1 MGMVERFEQELELY
15 RKMYSVCVELLKFEK
30 NSDMKKYKLRML
42 GKEVIEHGNKNRIK
56 TIAKKVSTAWSETFI
71 GAKEVEEAIKHAGLD
86 IDSSEVRRCI
96 HSLRTNSPQ
105 EYMIECLTKVLELK
119 NNIKIAKENEKKGTK
134 QSYSYK
140 GIETE
145 KVTRSYDH
153 VSASKMSQSMG
164 KAITSANRMASTGTI
179 ASAKANNKV
188 SINEIKSSKTL
199 KEIIKNHLR
208 DNNPYLERDEIE
220 QIKEEFKIDLFR
232 NKDGYLSN
240 DTIEKL
246 FIVRIVSDQMDNN
259 EEVNIKGIADAM
271 DALYDL
277 ALIEMP
283 YQASSEEY
291 GTQGAA
297 NYERVLH
304 NIKPVIARDYV
315 NEYAALYNKVMETYR
330 KFSQNE
336 RDMLSKYI
344 QLSKLM
350 RGEKVLPTPEVFR
363 KRVNETAKLNISWN
377 MAAYNKPYKVADI
390 VSGYLKYMTAEELS
404 KYYKELREKYS
415 SEDLQEIFVMIIERR
430 MSHLDID
437 MPEIE
442 RRDELERRYKAI
454 CSEYLKEEPVSIGAK
469 ETKVRANY
477 AQSDIEINAAQDR
490 IDKKYFNEK
499 KDITMNFKR
508 LKEKSRLKKFEK
520 QGILTGE
527 ELEEVKGLGR

>member
-119 NNIKIAKENEKKGTK
+119 NNIKIAKENEK
-134 QSYSYK
+134 
-140 GIETE
+140 
-145 KVTRSYDH
+145 VTRSYDD

-188 SINEIKSSKTL
+188 SINEIKLGKTL

-208 DNNPYLERDEIE
+208 DNNPYLEKDEVE
-220 QIKEEFKIDLFR
+220 QIKAEFKIEFFR
-232 NKDGYLSN
+232 DKGGYLSN

-277 ALIEMP
+277 ALTEMP

-297 NYERVLH
+297 NYERALH

-336 RDMLSKYI
+336 RDLLSKYI
-344 QLSKLM
+344 QSSKLM
-350 RGEKVLPTPEVFR
+350 RGEKVLPTPESFR
-363 KRVNETAKLNISWN
+363 KRVNETAKLNISWG
-377 MAAYNKPYKVADI
+377 MARYNKPYEVADI
-390 VSGYLKYMTAEELS
+390 VSGYLKYMTVEELS
-404 KYYKELREKYS
+404 KYYKELRENYS
-415 SEDLQEIFVMIIERR
+415 SEDLQEIFTMIIQRR
-430 MSHLDID
+430 MTPIDIE
-437 MPEIE
+437 MTNEE
-442 RRDELERRYKAI
+442 RIDELDRRYRAI
-454 CSEYLKEEPVSIGAK
+454 CTEYLKEEPLSTRVK
-469 ETKVRANY
+469 DTKVRANY

-499 KDITMNFKR
+499 KDIKMNFKR
-508 LKEKSRLKKFEK
+508 LKEKSILKKFEK